1 MIRLLLDKVCMRST
15 LGTLSKIPNLW
26 KNCNETRKR
35 CFSQIAQ
42 ESANNQLAKDVIIYK
57 FENPRFFKVVNIFA
71 ISQVFFWS
79 YLSHFSYTSLKD
91 APIEEIKD
99 ESVDW
104 WRKINLGENK
114 YRNAIAGMC
123 LFIGKNFNLF
133 VESLKFILCCFILG
147 YGIIFIAWTFTLR
160 SVRYLVLLKNAKE
173 VSFVTYTPFGANRI
187 LNVPLRNLSAQ
198 ESRTTAKTYLPI
210 KVKGQSM
217 FYVLDMKG
225 EFKNTNLYDYTVGL
239 KRKI

>member
-1 MIRLLLDKVCMRST
+1 MIRLLLDKVCMRTT

-42 ESANNQLAKDVIIYK
+42 ESANNQLAKDVIICEYGLYSRYKLCLKPFLSDK

-91 APIEEIKD
+91 APIEETKD

-123 LFIGKNFNLF
+123 LFIGK
-133 VESLKFILCCFILG
+133 I
-147 YGIIFIAWTFTLR
+147 
-160 SVRYLVLLKNAKE
+160 
-173 VSFVTYTPFGANRI
+173 
-187 LNVPLRNLSAQ
+187 
-198 ESRTTAKTYLPI
+198 
-210 KVKGQSM
+210 
-217 FYVLDMKG
+217 
-225 EFKNTNLYDYTVGL
+225 
-239 KRKI
+239 

>member
-1 MIRLLLDKVCMRST
+1 MIRLLLDKVCIKTT

-42 ESANNQLAKDVIIYK
+42 ESANNQLTKDVIICKYHIINMLSTIFQLLFVDK

-123 LFIGKNFNLF
+123 LFIGK
-133 VESLKFILCCFILG
+133 I
-147 YGIIFIAWTFTLR
+147 
-160 SVRYLVLLKNAKE
+160 
-173 VSFVTYTPFGANRI
+173 
-187 LNVPLRNLSAQ
+187 
-198 ESRTTAKTYLPI
+198 
-210 KVKGQSM
+210 
-217 FYVLDMKG
+217 
-225 EFKNTNLYDYTVGL
+225 
-239 KRKI
+239 

>member
-1 MIRLLLDKVCMRST
+1 MIRLLLDKVCMRTT

-26 KNCNETRKR
+26 KNCHETKKR

-42 ESANNQLAKDVIIYK
+42 ESANNQLTKDVIIYK
-57 FENPRFFKVVNIFA
+57 YENPRFFKVVNFFA
-71 ISQVFFWS
+71 LSQVFFWS
-79 YLSHFSYTSLKD
+79 YLGHFSYTSLKD

-123 LFIGKNFNLF
+123 MFIG
-133 VESLKFILCCFILG
+133 
-147 YGIIFIAWTFTLR
+147 YGVIFIAWTFTLR
-160 SVRYLVLLKNAKE
+160 SVRYLVLLKNGKE
-173 VSFVTYTPFGANRI
+173 VSFVTYTPFGTNRI
-187 LNVPLRNLSAQ
+187 INIPLKNLSAQ
-198 ESRTTAKTYLPI
+198 ESRTSAKTYLPI
-210 KVKGQSM
+210 KVKGKSM

-239 KRKI
+239 KRRI